1 MNDVIYIICICFL
14 LSICCFLVYKLYQFS
29 LIILKV
35 EEAVEE
41 SLELL
46 AKKHSRISEI
56 LQRPVFF
63 DSMEVRQVIAD
74 IKDCHVAIML
84 IGNILTNDV
93 GIESE
98 IKKES
103 SEEES

>member
-14 LSICCFLVYKLYQFS
+14 LSICCFLAYKLYQFS
-29 LIILKV
+29 LIILNV

-46 AKKHSRISEI
+46 ASKHSRMSEI
-56 LQRPVFF
+56 LQKPVFF
-63 DSMEVRQVIAD
+63 DSMEVRQVISD
-74 IKDCHVAIML
+74 IKDCHTAIML
-84 IGNILTNDV
+84 IGNKLTNDV